1 MDICLGIS
9 KFGDFSNCWFSNSG
23 RLTIF
28 QSEFKFFW
36 LILETSF
43 PRWVTSTNV
52 TPFAALDSGSESND
66 PRTFPCDS
74 LLLKSE
80 ALPCSRAK
88 IESQTPPWAV
98 LLRMNKSAWH
108 PVQGLSQKPEVHHDF
123 PWQSCPRVRFNWSFW
138 SEQGWNSV
146 LLIFCFAFLDL
157 IANDQTTCFQFQRE
171 ISKLLKFV
179 SKLWPNLNMS
189 SFAGSWSKLFIKC
202 KFSLPQER
210 KLGQTV
216 QYCTIAKNK
225 SFLTQGLIWL
235 GCGLNLPILGDCSSL
250 WVGFQIWGLFSG
262 ASKRGYSETH
272 P

>member
-1 MDICLGIS
+1 M
-9 KFGDFSNCWFSNSG
+9 
-23 RLTIF
+23 
-28 QSEFKFFW
+28 
-36 LILETSF
+36 
-43 PRWVTSTNV
+43 
-52 TPFAALDSGSESND
+52 
-66 PRTFPCDS
+66 
-74 LLLKSE
+74 
-80 ALPCSRAK
+80 
-88 IESQTPPWAV
+88 
-98 LLRMNKSAWH
+98 
-108 PVQGLSQKPEVHHDF
+108 
-123 PWQSCPRVRFNWSFW
+123 
-138 SEQGWNSV
+138 

-216 QYCTIAKNK
+216 QYSAIAKNK

-250 WVGFQIWGLFSG
+250 WVGFQIWDLFSG